1 MKQQKLVL
9 NNIDSFELHH
19 IFDCG
24 QCFRWDIQPD
34 GSYIGV
40 IKSGVM
46 RVSKVGNSITFEG
59 ILDGD
64 INSIVYDYFDLGT
77 DYNALKN
84 RLAMIDSNMKKS
96 VEFGSG
102 IRILKQD
109 LWEMIISYIIS
120 ANNNIPRIKG
130 IINRISERVGRKVS
144 WNGVDYYLFPTVEE
158 LAKLSVS
165 DLRELGTGF
174 RDKRIYKTTQ
184 MILNKKI
191 DLECLRSAALR
202 NDSDLDCLKSEALK
216 NENDIE
222 RLKGKCTKSTDEI
235 RESLLNLDGVGE
247 KVADC
252 ILLFGLHR
260 FDTFPVDVWVR
271 RVMNTLYIHN
281 EDETKV
287 NKKQIR
293 DVAYELFG
301 DIEGIAQ
308 QYLFYWAREN
318 FDK

>member
-9 NNIDSFELHH
+9 SNIDSFELSH

-40 IKSGVM
+40 IKAGVM
-46 RVSKVGNSITFEG
+46 RVAKSGDSVVFEG
-59 ILDGD
+59 VLDGD

-77 DYNALKN
+77 DYGLFKDRLKN
-84 RLAMIDSNMKKS
+84 IDSNMKKS
-96 VEFGSG
+96 IEFGYG

-109 LWEMIISYIIS
+109 LWEMIISFIIS

-130 IINRISERVGRKVS
+130 IINRISKKVGKMVS

-158 LAKLSVS
+158 LAQLSVS
-165 DLRELGTGF
+165 DLRDLGTGF
-174 RDKRIYKTTQ
+174 RDKRIYNTTQ
-184 MILNKKI
+184 MILKNDV
-191 DLECLRSAALR
+191 DLEVLKK
-202 NDSDLDCLKSEALK
+202 LDDTNK
-216 NENDIE
+216 
-222 RLKGKCTKSTDEI
+222 I
-235 RESLLNLDGVGE
+235 REELLRLDGVGE

-252 ILLFGLHR
+252 ISLFALRR
-260 FDTFPVDVWVR
+260 FDSFPVDVWVR
-271 RVMNTLYIHN
+271 RVMNILYIHN
-281 EDETKV
+281 DDETKV

-293 DVAYELFG
+293 NVAYELFG

-318 FDK
+318 F

>member
-1 MKQQKLVL
+1 
-9 NNIDSFELHH
+9 
-19 IFDCG
+19 
-24 QCFRWDIQPD
+24 
-34 GSYIGV
+34 
-40 IKSGVM
+40 
-46 RVSKVGNSITFEG
+46 
-59 ILDGD
+59 
-64 INSIVYDYFDLGT
+64 
-77 DYNALKN
+77 
-84 RLAMIDSNMKKS
+84 
-96 VEFGSG
+96 
-102 IRILKQD
+102 
-109 LWEMIISYIIS
+109 
-120 ANNNIPRIKG
+120 
-130 IINRISERVGRKVS
+130 
-144 WNGVDYYLFPTVEE
+144 
-158 LAKLSVS
+158 
-165 DLRELGTGF
+165 
-174 RDKRIYKTTQ
+174 
-184 MILNKKI
+184 MILNKEI

-202 NDSDLDCLKSEALK
+202 NESDLDCLKSVVLK
-216 NENDIE
+216 NERDIE
-222 RLKGKCTKSTDEI
+222 RLKSKCAKSTDEI
-235 RESLLNLDGVGE
+235 RESLLSLDGVGE

>member
-9 NNIDSFELHH
+9 NNVDSFELPH

-46 RVSKVGNSITFEG
+46 RVSKHGKSITFEG

-77 DYNALKN
+77 DYNVFKE

-130 IINRISERVGRKVS
+130 IINRISKRVGKKVS

-184 MILNKKI
+184 MILNKDI
-191 DLECLRSAALR
+191 DLESLRSAALR
-202 NDSDLDCLKSEALK
+202 NESDLDCLKSVALK
-216 NENDIE
+216 NECYIE
-222 RLKGKCTKSTDEI
+222 CLKKKCAKSTDEI
-235 RESLLNLDGVGE
+235 REILLSLEGVGE

-293 DVAYELFG
+293 DVAYKLFG
-301 DIEGIAQ
+301 DIEGMAQ

-318 FDK
+318 FE

>member
-9 NNIDSFELHH
+9 NNVDSFELPH

-24 QCFRWDIQPD
+24 QCFRWDRQSD

-46 RVSKVGNSITFEG
+46 KVSKVGNPITFEG

-77 DYNALKN
+77 DYNVFKKKLS
-84 RLAMIDSNMKKS
+84 LIDLNMKKS
-96 VEFGSG
+96 VEFGYG

-130 IINRISERVGRKVS
+130 IINRISQRVGKKIS
-144 WNGVDYYLFPTVEE
+144 WNGNDYYLFPTVEE

-184 MILNKKI
+184 MILKKEV
-191 DLECLRSAALR
+191 DLEI
-202 NDSDLDCLKSEALK
+202 LKK
-216 NENDIE
+216 MNN
-222 RLKGKCTKSTDEI
+222 TDEM
-235 RESLLNLDGVGE
+235 RNELLKLDGVGE

-252 ILLFGLHR
+252 ILLFALRR
-260 FDTFPVDVWVR
+260 FDSFPVDVWVR
-271 RVMNTLYIHN
+271 RVMNKLFIHN

-287 NKKQIR
+287 NKNQIR

-318 FDK
+318 FE